1 MKQFSKIV
9 TAALAVVAFEASA
22 ITIDLTN
29 TSGRYASER
38 NYSEDG
44 LNLTVTGYT
53 GGYVDS
59 RFFNWE
65 FGDDIHRESVGAF
78 GQAGLG
84 VERTRSPNHAADN
97 QWPNFDMFLFS
108 FDQAV
113 TFESLSIGWHHND
126 SDMSVFAYTGT
137 GNATDTFAGNKW
149 DQALATDWSGGHYL
163 NVAQRGN
170 QVDVNPMEIASTS
183 WLIGTQ
189 LWSINNVFTDG
200 TPNQGATGTDYVK
213 LKSITVSKAHSVP
226 EIDASQSGIALGLIA
241 AFFALIRER
250 RKRIA

>member
-22 ITIDLTN
+22 ITIDLTD
-29 TSGRYASER
+29 TSGRYAWER
-38 NYSEDG
+38 TYSEDG
-44 LNLTVTGYT
+44 LNLTVTGYS
-53 GGYVDS
+53 GGFVSPRNPNREYGQ
-59 RFFNWE
+59 N
-65 FGDDIHRESVGAF
+65 IHREEVGAF

-84 VERTRSPNHAADN
+84 VERARSPNHASDN
-97 QWPNFDMFLFS
+97 HDGNFDMFLFS

-113 TFESLSIGWHHND
+113 TFEALSIGWHHND
-126 SDMSVFAYTGT
+126 SDMSVFAYTGN
-137 GNATDTFAGNKW
+137 GNATDSFAGNKW
-149 DQALATDWSGGHYL
+149 NQALANDWDGAHYL

-170 QVDVNPMEIASTS
+170 QVDVNPYEIASTS

-189 LWSINNVFTDG
+189 LWSINNIFTDA
-200 TPNQGATGTDYVK
+200 TPNQGTTGTDYVK

-250 RKRIA
+250 RKRIL

>member
-1 MKQFSKIV
+1 MKQLSKIV
-9 TAALAVVAFEASA
+9 TAALSVVAFEASA
-22 ITIDLTN
+22 ITVDLTN
-29 TSGRYASER
+29 TDHMYAAER
-38 NYSEDG
+38 TYSEDG
-44 LNLTVTGYT
+44 INLSVTGYT
-53 GGYVDS
+53 GGYVD
-59 RFFNWE
+59 NNNQE
-65 FGDDIHRESVGAF
+65 FGSDIHREWVGSF
-78 GQAGLG
+78 GSSGLG
-84 VERTRSPNHAADN
+84 VEWANSPNHATDN

-113 TFESLSIGWHHND
+113 TLDALSIGWHHND
-126 SDMSVFAYTGT
+126 SDMSVFAYTGS
-137 GNATDTFAGNKW
+137 GNATDSFAGNKW
-149 DQALATDWSGGHYL
+149 NQALASDWEGGHYL

-200 TPNQGATGTDYVK
+200 VPNQDPTGPDYVK
-213 LKSITVSKAHSVP
+213 LQSISFSQPHSVP